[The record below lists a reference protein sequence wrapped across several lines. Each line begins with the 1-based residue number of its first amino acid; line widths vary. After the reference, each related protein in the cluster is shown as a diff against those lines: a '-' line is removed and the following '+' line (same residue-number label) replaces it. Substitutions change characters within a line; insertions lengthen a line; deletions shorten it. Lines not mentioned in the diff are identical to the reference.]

1 MPNARV
7 YTSALLRLLYDRTSS
22 AAQRDGFE
30 RPGVA
35 LLKIMVSNSYPG
47 SNITSREVNEARRPH
62 TCSRP
67 CAFEEKKKHEITGN
81 SLIVAH
87 TKEWKKRKLFNILSW
102 RFRRRWLLAI
112 IFFTFFP
119 GEVPSATPQLRAL
132 HSVGSPSWLWAQSK
146 GIVES
151 YP

>member
-1 MPNARV
+1 MASYTLLLFFPCIYYVKRSKVCGSVITSFRSNVVYSSGSVLVRDGHPKLRKYIKKDNAMPNARV

-67 CAFEEKKKHEITGN
+67 CAFEKKKKHEITGN

-87 TKEWKKRKLFNILSW
+87 TKE
-102 RFRRRWLLAI
+102 
-112 IFFTFFP
+112 
-119 GEVPSATPQLRAL
+119 
-132 HSVGSPSWLWAQSK
+132 
-146 GIVES
+146 
-151 YP
+151 

>member
-1 MPNARV
+1 MASYTLLLFFPCIYYVKRSKVCGSVITSFRSNVVYSSGSVLVRDGHPKLRKYIKKDNAMPNARV

-47 SNITSREVNEARRPH
+47 SKITSREVNEARRPH

-87 TKEWKKRKLFNILSW
+87 TKE
-102 RFRRRWLLAI
+102 
-112 IFFTFFP
+112 
-119 GEVPSATPQLRAL
+119 
-132 HSVGSPSWLWAQSK
+132 
-146 GIVES
+146 
-151 YP
+151 

>member
-1 MPNARV
+1 MASYTLLLFFPCIYYVKRSKVCGSVITSFRSNVVYSSGSVLVRDGHPKLRKYIKKDNAMPNARV

-87 TKEWKKRKLFNILSW
+87 TKE
-102 RFRRRWLLAI
+102 
-112 IFFTFFP
+112 
-119 GEVPSATPQLRAL
+119 
-132 HSVGSPSWLWAQSK
+132 
-146 GIVES
+146 
-151 YP
+151 

>member
-1 MPNARV
+1 MASYTLLLFFPCIYYVKRSKVCGSVITSFRSNVVYSSGSVLVRDGHPKLRKYIKKDNAMPNARV

-67 CAFEEKKKHEITGN
+67 CAFEEKKNHEITGN

-87 TKEWKKRKLFNILSW
+87 TKE
-102 RFRRRWLLAI
+102 
-112 IFFTFFP
+112 
-119 GEVPSATPQLRAL
+119 
-132 HSVGSPSWLWAQSK
+132 
-146 GIVES
+146 
-151 YP
+151 